1 MIASLVMLLTGVIFE
16 RDQID
21 LGIDTFFNF
30 INYQI
35 KLVLLDVGSIFMA
48 MIITI
53 AISVY
58 NNYEKDQKFYSL
70 SSIAN
75 QRRNVNS

>member
-1 MIASLVMLLTGVIFE
+1 
-16 RDQID
+16 
-21 LGIDTFFNF
+21 
-30 INYQI
+30 
-35 KLVLLDVGSIFMA
+35 MA